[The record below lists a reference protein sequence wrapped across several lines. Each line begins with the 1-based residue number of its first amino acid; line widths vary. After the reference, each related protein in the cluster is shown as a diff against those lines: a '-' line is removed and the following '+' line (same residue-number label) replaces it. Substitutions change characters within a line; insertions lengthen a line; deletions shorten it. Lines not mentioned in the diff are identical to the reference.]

1 MNELLSQTRLHHYTG
16 GIIASDNIAASLDDD
31 SLKDINKHLRKQQEG
46 LNTLVSILR
55 EDLSD
60 LKIIESGL
68 AADEGSQPYYGF
80 R

>member
-16 GIIASDNIAASLDDD
+16 GVATGENVAATLDED

-55 EDLSD
+55 DDLSD
-60 LKIIESGL
+60 LKIIEAGL
-68 AADEGSQPYYGF
+68 TADEGTQPYYGI

>member
-1 MNELLSQTRLHHYTG
+1 
-16 GIIASDNIAASLDDD
+16 
-31 SLKDINKHLRKQQEG
+31 LKDINKHLRKQQEG

-55 EDLSD
+55 DDMND

-68 AADEGSQPYYGF
+68 AADEGAEPYFGI